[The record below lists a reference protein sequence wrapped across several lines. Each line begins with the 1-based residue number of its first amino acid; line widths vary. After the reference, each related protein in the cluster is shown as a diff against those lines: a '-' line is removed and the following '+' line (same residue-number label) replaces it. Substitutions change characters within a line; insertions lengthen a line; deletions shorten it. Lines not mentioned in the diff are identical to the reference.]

1 MRTTQT
7 NLDHDRS
14 SAPFRLRRWARITPL
29 LLLPVAGLPA
39 ASADTA
45 LEAFSP
51 NGQLRLTFEIRE
63 GVPTYGL
70 RRGVTPVIR
79 PSRMGFT
86 LRGDRS
92 LAEGLRIAN
101 HASRVIDETWTQ
113 VWGEAQTIRNHCREL
128 RVELAEIEG
137 EPRRINIVFRVFD
150 DGLGFRYEIPDQ
162 SGLGE
167 ILIDD
172 ELTEFALAGNH
183 RAWWIPA
190 YAHNRYEYRYT
201 DSPLSQCD
209 KVHTPITFKTE
220 SGLHLSIHEAALTD
234 FASMALARTGEHTL
248 KADLVPWSDG
258 VKVRGTAPLRSPWR
272 TIQVSSTA
280 GGLIDSYLILNLNEP
295 NRLADTSW
303 IQPGKY
309 VGIWWEMHLGK
320 STWGSGPKHGATTE
334 NTRRY
339 IDFAADH
346 GFDGVLV
353 EGWNQGWDG
362 NWMDN
367 ADKFDFLKPYPD
379 FDLEELAKYA
389 QSKGVRL
396 IGHHETAAG
405 VDNYERQMDAAFAQ
419 CQRLGIRA
427 VKTGYVGH
435 GQNIRRIDADGKE
448 QREWHH
454 GQYMVRHYRKVV
466 EAAARHQVM
475 LDVHE
480 PIKATGIRRTFPNM
494 MTREGACGQEF
505 NAWGGERRNRPDH
518 TTILPFTRLLGGPM
532 DFTPGIFDL
541 LFEEHNKDNR
551 VSTTLAKQLAL
562 YVVIYSPLHMAADLP
577 ENYLAKP
584 KPFQFIKDVPTD
596 WAKTLVLNGEIGDFV
611 TIARKDRNSAD
622 WYLGSIT
629 DEQARKLKLP
639 LSFLDA
645 DRAYVAEIYQ
655 DGPDADWEKNPYAFA
670 YREEPVNAKTVLQ
683 VTLAPGGG
691 LAIRFRAKQSEPR
704 P

>member
-1 MRTTQT
+1 M
-7 NLDHDRS
+7 
-14 SAPFRLRRWARITPL
+14 
-29 LLLPVAGLPA
+29 
-39 ASADTA
+39 
-45 LEAFSP
+45 
-51 NGQLRLTFEIRE
+51 
-63 GVPTYGL
+63 
-70 RRGVTPVIR
+70 
-79 PSRMGFT
+79 
-86 LRGDRS
+86 
-92 LAEGLRIAN
+92 
-101 HASRVIDETWTQ
+101 
-113 VWGEAQTIRNHCREL
+113 
-128 RVELAEIEG
+128 
-137 EPRRINIVFRVFD
+137 
-150 DGLGFRYEIPDQ
+150 
-162 SGLGE
+162 
-167 ILIDD
+167 
-172 ELTEFALAGNH
+172 
-183 RAWWIPA
+183 
-190 YAHNRYEYRYT
+190 
-201 DSPLSQCD
+201 
-209 KVHTPITFKTE
+209 
-220 SGLHLSIHEAALTD
+220 
-234 FASMALARTGEHTL
+234 ASMACWW
-248 KADLVPWSDG
+248 KAG
-258 VKVRGTAPLRSPWR
+258 TRAGTA
-272 TIQVSSTA
+272 T
-280 GGLIDSYLILNLNEP
+280 
-295 NRLADTSW
+295 
-303 IQPGKY
+303 
-309 VGIWWEMHLGK
+309 
-320 STWGSGPKHGATTE
+320 
-334 NTRRY
+334 
-339 IDFAADH
+339 
-346 GFDGVLV
+346 
-353 EGWNQGWDG
+353 GWT
-362 NWMDN
+362 N

-596 WAKTLVLNGEIGDFV
+596 WAKNPRAQRGD
-611 TIARKDRNSAD
+611 R
-622 WYLGSIT
+622 
-629 DEQARKLKLP
+629 
-639 LSFLDA
+639 
-645 DRAYVAEIYQ
+645 
-655 DGPDADWEKNPYAFA
+655 
-670 YREEPVNAKTVLQ
+670 
-683 VTLAPGGG
+683 
-691 LAIRFRAKQSEPR
+691 RFRHHRAEGSQQRRLVSGQHYRRAGAQAEAALEFSRCGPR
-704 P
+704 LRRRNLPGRAGRRLGKESLRVRLS